1 MGEKMLIKPIEEYR
15 RIVKYEQK
23 RRQVG
28 ERALEAVKDSL
39 PSETQTQYNQRDIE
53 KRRLNAQ
60 WDRGG
65 INE

>member
-1 MGEKMLIKPIEEYR
+1 MLIKSLKECH

-28 ERALEAVKDSL
+28 EQALEAVKDSL